1 MSEGVD
7 PVLIPDHLAT
17 RAQRIAYASATSFDV
32 AVIGGGIHGMAVARI
47 ARQAGL
53 SVALLE
59 RHDYAH
65 ATSSRSSKMAHGGL
79 RYLEMGDFRQ
89 VFEGIKAREELF
101 EHTPNLVVPEKFL
114 IPIARGDSV
123 FRWKLAAGL
132 FLYDLMVRNRARRH
146 RWIPRRELNYPG
158 FDSSRVDLQ
167 GCFEYTDG
175 LMNDARLVF
184 ELLSAAQR
192 DGACCLNYA
201 QVTAIR
207 RSADSTMEL
216 DWLDHSTR
224 QTQTLRARTV
234 VNCAGP
240 WASEVSAHYR
250 SSQHSDVPSLPL
262 RFSRG
267 SHLLF
272 SVPWRG
278 PSLFLPL
285 AEKGRYYFV
294 WPHPTGTLVGTTER
308 EVTTLEIDPLPT
320 RDEVDEILERLQRDL
335 PDAGLTR
342 KKLHYAFA
350 GIRTLPLR
358 SSKKGV
364 SQLSRKHIWSVRDGM
379 VTLLG
384 GKYTTFAWT
393 SAEGVRE
400 VLRCMGRTTAS
411 LPDPLRELP
420 SALSDGDQKKLCQQL
435 TRRFENVGE
444 GVARAVKRLGRSV
457 CRYID
462 RPEAWQEIARGVLAL
477 ELVHAVEIEQA
488 ETVEDIVRRRLEL
501 ECTPSH
507 GKEIVSHA
515 KLALARN
522 HNATELDTQEREWLA
537 HIARVEELLAFPRS

>member
-1 MSEGVD
+1 M
-7 PVLIPDHLAT
+7 LTPDHLAT
-17 RAQRIAYASATSFDV
+17 RANRIQHTRTTLFDV

-59 RHDYAH
+59 QRDYAH

-79 RYLEMGDFRQ
+79 RYLEMWDFRQ
-89 VFEGIKAREELF
+89 VFEGIKAREDLF
-101 EHTPNLVVPEKFL
+101 EKSPNLVVPERFL
-114 IPIARGDSV
+114 IPIARGDFF

-146 RWIPRRELNYPG
+146 RWIPRRDLHYPG
-158 FDSSRVDLQ
+158 FDSTRIDLQ
-167 GCFEYTDG
+167 GCFQYTDG

-184 ELLSAAQR
+184 ELLCAAQH

-207 RSADSTMEL
+207 RSADSIMEL
-216 DWLDHSTR
+216 DWLDLCTR
-224 QTQTLRARTV
+224 QSQMLRARTV

-240 WASEVSAHYR
+240 WASEVGDRYGDAVR
-250 SSQHSDVPSLPL
+250 LPL
-262 RFSRG
+262 KFSRG

-272 SVPWRG
+272 SVPWRA

-308 EVTTLEIDPLPT
+308 EVSDLEIDPLPT

-335 PDAGLTR
+335 PQAGLTR
-342 KKLHYAFA
+342 EKLHYAFA
-350 GIRTLPLR
+350 GIRALPLR
-358 SSKKGV
+358 NSKKGV
-364 SQLSRKHIWSVRDGM
+364 SQLSRKHIWAVRDGM

-393 SAEGVRE
+393 AAEGVRA
-400 VLRCMGRTTAS
+400 VLRCLGRSTAS

-420 SALSDGDQKKLCQQL
+420 SALSEREQRELCQQL
-435 TRRFENVGE
+435 TARFTKVDE
-444 GVARAVKRLGRSV
+444 GVSRAVKRLGRMV

-462 RPEAWQEIARGVLAL
+462 RPEAWQEVIQGVLKL
-477 ELVHAVEIEQA
+477 ELLHAVEMEHA
-488 ETVEDIVRRRLEL
+488 ETVEDIIRRRLEL
-501 ECTPSH
+501 EFSPSH
-507 GKEIVSHA
+507 GKEIVSHVKA
-515 KLALARN
+515 ALAAN
-522 HNATELDTQEREWLA
+522 YTSTELDVQEREWLDHLA
-537 HIARVEELLAFPRS
+537 QVENLLASARP